1 MDAPLRE
8 LVNGLFFSFFFLF
21 NELGLRRLLVFYKEH
36 F

>member
-8 LVNGLFFSFFFLF
+8 LVNGLFFFFFLF
-21 NELGLRRLLVFYKEH
+21 NEIGLRRLLVFYKEH